1 MIPQALPANAPQNAA
16 KTDTMQQG
24 GKAASAFALL
34 MQQTTALQSPEGLT
48 TALQPAPAKGA
59 LAETMPEMTLPGG
72 IDPETPDG
80 LTALL
85 DHVITELENS
95 GEQPTP
101 TKVLAEVAKAL
112 GVEPAPSIV
121 EFAAVAQLEDPAL
134 EAVLTERLASAVQTA
149 TPISQLSIA
158 AAGVP
163 AVDRTATQAT
173 PLVPEAAVTETAPKQ
188 VSAAAA
194 PTPLRDL
201 SIENK
206 APAATP
212 AANSA
217 ETLVAKEATVAVP
230 GQSVPTAEGARDLPQ
245 PTGNVQLS
253 PEIQRSTPTPERVQA
268 PTTAADD
275 QLRQHVATQIRA
287 VDTSDSKFRFSLS
300 PYGMGEIEVEIGRS
314 ETGRVQISMVTET
327 ASVLNVL
334 RHDREQL
341 LDALQSRGITA
352 ESSDLDFQ
360 TFGERGRN
368 DQQQPEGGLTASD
381 QAEAQ
386 SDSNET
392 VQVTAPTTGSGS
404 LDILT

>member
-1 MIPQALPANAPQNAA
+1 MIPQALPANAPQNAT

-24 GKAASAFALL
+24 GKAASTFALL
-34 MQQTTALQSPEGLT
+34 MQQTTALQSPAGLT

-59 LAETMPEMTLPGG
+59 LAETMPEITLPEG
-72 IDPETPDG
+72 IDTETPEG

-85 DHVITELENS
+85 DHVIAELENS

-101 TKVLAEVAKAL
+101 TKVLAEFAKAL
-112 GVEPAPSIV
+112 GVEPAPTVV
-121 EFAAVAQLEDPAL
+121 EFAAVAQLDDPTL

-163 AVDRTATQAT
+163 AIDRTATQAT
-173 PLVPEAAVTETAPKQ
+173 PLVAEAAVTETVPKQ

-194 PTPLRDL
+194 PLRDL

-206 APAATP
+206 APAVTLAVNP
-212 AANSA
+212 A
-217 ETLVAKEATVAVP
+217 ETLVGKEATVAVP
-230 GQSVPTAEGARDLPQ
+230 GQSAPTAEGARDLPQ

-368 DQQQPEGGLTASD
+368 DQQQPEGGLTTAD
-381 QAEAQ
+381 QTEAQ

>member
-24 GKAASAFALL
+24 GKATSAFALL

-48 TALQPAPAKGA
+48 TALQPAPTKGA
-59 LAETMPEMTLPGG
+59 LAEAMPEITLPEG
-72 IDPETPDG
+72 IDPETPEG

-112 GVEPAPSIV
+112 GVEPAPTIV
-121 EFAAVAQLEDPAL
+121 EFAAVAQLDDPAL
-134 EAVLTERLASAVQTA
+134 EAVLTERLTNAVQTA

-173 PLVPEAAVTETAPKQ
+173 PLVAEAAVAETAPKQ
-188 VSAAAA
+188 VSAAA

-201 SIENK
+201 SIENS
-206 APAATP
+206 APATP
-212 AANSA
+212 AVNVA
-217 ETLVAKEATVAVP
+217 EKLVAKEATVAVP

-268 PTTAADD
+268 PATAADD

-368 DQQQPEGGLTASD
+368 DQQQPEGGLTTAD
-381 QAEAQ
+381 QTEAQ
-386 SDSNET
+386 SDNSET

>member
-48 TALQPAPAKGA
+48 TALQSAPTKGA
-59 LAETMPEMTLPGG
+59 LAETMPEMTLPEG
-72 IDPETPDG
+72 IDPETPEG

-85 DHVITELENS
+85 DHVIAELENS

-112 GVEPAPSIV
+112 GVEPAPTIV
-121 EFAAVAQLEDPAL
+121 EFAAVAQLDDPAL

-173 PLVPEAAVTETAPKQ
+173 PLVAEAAVTETAPKQ
-188 VSAAAA
+188 VGAAAS
-194 PTPLRDL
+194 PLRDL

-206 APAATP
+206 APAVTLAVNP
-212 AANSA
+212 A

-230 GQSVPTAEGARDLPQ
+230 GQSVLTAEGARDLPQ
-245 PTGNVQLS
+245 PTGNIQLS
-253 PEIQRSTPTPERVQA
+253 PEIQRSVPTPERVQA

-368 DQQQPEGGLTASD
+368 DQQQPEGALTTAD

-386 SDSNET
+386 SDTNET